1 MLLRLLIKNFLS
13 FDDEMQFDMFPN
25 NKRTS
30 LASHIYMV
38 NNIPVLKQSVIYGP
52 NGAGKSNVVKAM
64 EFIKAFA
71 LDKNFL
77 QNIEVEKFFYR
88 LKTDF
93 DKSPISL
100 LIEFENNKK
109 YFIFSIEIGSKEIK
123 QEMLCESFPHEGKV
137 HVIYNREGNKIEF
150 AEGVKMDEAI
160 MNATHKLIKK
170 NPLSSVMA
178 LNKEFPIIQDL
189 RCYMAASWFEK
200 KLEIIG
206 VDSIIP
212 ALIDLLRTNEKMM
225 EFSKELVPSLAVGIQ
240 DINVLDEDFE
250 LWAQH
255 HIKLASSLPEGLD
268 KIKNLSLNTNN
279 TPVLS
284 IQAENGA
291 KKVYQLMFEHLGKNG
306 FTGSL
311 DASSQSDG
319 TIRALILLPALYCA
333 SKMGKTVFIDEINC
347 CLSSTMVKGIVG
359 YFANT
364 ESTNG
369 QLIFTTHDN
378 QLLDEKNLLRSDEVW
393 FVDKREGASILY
405 SHNDF
410 KEHHTI
416 SMMRRY
422 NEGRYGAIRFI
433 NLTERNGQES

>member
-30 LASHIYMV
+30 LASHIYTGNSV
-38 NNIPVLKQSVIYGP
+38 PVLKQAVIYGP

-71 LDKNFL
+71 INKSFL
-77 QNIEVEKFFYR
+77 QNIEVDKFFYR
-88 LKTDF
+88 LKPDF

-100 LIEFENNKK
+100 LVEFENNKK
-109 YFIFSIEIGSKEIK
+109 CFIYSIEIGIKEIK

-150 AEGVKMDEAI
+150 AEDIKVDEAI
-160 MNATHKLIKK
+160 LNATHKLIRK

-178 LNKEFPIIQDL
+178 LNKEFPIIQDM

-206 VDSIIP
+206 VNSIIP
-212 ALIDLLRTNEKMM
+212 ALIDLLRTNEKLM
-225 EFSKELVPSLAVGIQ
+225 EFSKELVPSLAVGVQ

-255 HIKLASSLPEGLD
+255 HIQLASALPEGLD

-319 TIRALILLPALYCA
+319 TIRALTLLPALYFA
-333 SKMGKTVFIDEINC
+333 SKIGKTVFIDEINC
-347 CLSSTMVKGIVG
+347 CLSSTMVKGIVS

-393 FVDKREGASILY
+393 FVDKKGGASLLY

-416 SMMRRY
+416 SMMRGY

-433 NLTERNGQES
+433 DLIKKDGQES